1 MHLLSGISLY
11 TEPKSLEKPK
21 WIEIKA
27 FCPRNNQRFSHKKNE
42 LFAFSDNS
50 AHKKQKKPASS
61 GFGDVKADLD
71 F

>member
-1 MHLLSGISLY
+1 MHLLSSIPLY

-50 AHKKQKKPASS
+50 AHKKTKKTRQR
-61 GFGDVKADLD
+61 GFW
-71 F
+71 